1 MYAVWKSQYEYI
13 YYLFVFLLYNIE
25 KKKETFGTIEFKVSR
40 KQIME
45 IFTCFLNS

>member
-25 KKKETFGTIEFKVSR
+25 KKKRRRLELLHLK
-40 KQIME
+40 
-45 IFTCFLNS
+45 FLENK